1 MGSKEGRRT
10 VIDREMETH
19 LDAHTAQKH
28 GYIQFSMQVPPLLI
42 RRLVEIGNLDP
53 KYEF

>member
-1 MGSKEGRRT
+1 M
-10 VIDREMETH
+10 IDREMETH